1 MTLQASGAISISNI
15 SVELGLSATSTRS
28 LNDATSRTLAGV
40 ASGAIS
46 LSSFYG
52 KANAF
57 VFNQTIS
64 GNTSNYNLKSSAIAA
79 GWNQVL
85 KLTATITI
93 NAGVYV
99 YATSGNYAFATGVTF
114 PTGTTLSVVNNG
126 TIVGYGGAG
135 GDTEAVGAAGGPA
148 ILFQYATT
156 VTNNGRIAGG
166 GGGGGGGGSVGL
178 SEFYGNYNVGYNEGI
193 GGAGGGGLGSG
204 GSGSLT
210 AAAGGSAGTG
220 GNDGVCTA
228 IGGTGGTGGSYGAAG
243 ASGGGANYVYSSS
256 TASMAYLNPPGGG
269 GAAGIATNTRAST
282 GSTITGGT
290 VNGANT

>member
-64 GNTSNYNLKSSAIAA
+64 GNTTNYNLKSSAIAA

-99 YATSGNYAFATGVTF
+99 YATPGNNAFATGVTF
-114 PTGTTLSVVNNG
+114 PTGTTLAVINNG
-126 TIVGYGGAG
+126 TIVGSGGAANSG
-135 GDTEAVGAAGGPA
+135 AGGPA

-166 GGGGGGGGSVGL
+166 GGAGGYGGSVTIIEYY
-178 SEFYGNYNVGYNEGI
+178 SGYPLYSNSGT
-193 GGAGGGGLGSG
+193 GGDGGGGLGNG

-210 AAAGGSAGTG
+210 SGAAGAAGTVSEG
-220 GNDGVCTA
+220 GGGYSYA
-228 IGGTGGTGGSYGAAG
+228 AGGTGGAGGSYGAAG
-243 ASGGGANYVYSSS
+243 ATGGVANYSYSSPS
-256 TASMAYLNPPGGG
+256 YLYSLDPPGGG
-269 GAAGIATNTRAST
+269 GAGGIATNTRAST